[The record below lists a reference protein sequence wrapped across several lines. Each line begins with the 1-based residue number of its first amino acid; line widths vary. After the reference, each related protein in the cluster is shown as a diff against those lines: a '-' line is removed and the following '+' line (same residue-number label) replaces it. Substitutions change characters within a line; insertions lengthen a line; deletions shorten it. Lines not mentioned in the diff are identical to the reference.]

1 MDYTIIEINKH
12 KNNISNLSTK
22 LLNTFNIN
30 EEIFINNEIKK
41 ETEILSSLLNIKMN
55 SMMNP
60 MNNNVI
66 NNVRFQ
72 HQMAQMQAPH
82 MQQAFQN
89 MQNQIQNQFE
99 QPIKNSISI
108 IFRRPHSDDGKIQ
121 PPIMVKC
128 YLDDKISDVIKQY
141 RDMAD
146 DRDMTKKFVF
156 NAITLNPSLT
166 VAESGMTNNC
176 NIFVI
181 VTKGIKGG

>member
-60 MNNNVI
+60 MNNNII
-66 NNVRFQ
+66 NNIQFQ
-72 HQMAQMQAPH
+72 HQMAQMQPEH

-89 MQNQIQNQFE
+89 MQNQIPNQFE
-99 QPIKNSISI
+99 QPLKQAIGIT
-108 IFRRPHSDDGKIQ
+108 FRRNNDA
-121 PPIMVKC
+121 PITVQC
-128 YLDDKISDVIKQY
+128 YPDDKVSDVIKKY
-141 RDMAD
+141 RNMAD

>member
-12 KNNISNLSTK
+12 KNYISNLSTK

-60 MNNNVI
+60 MNNNII
-66 NNVRFQ
+66 NNIQFQ
-72 HQMAQMQAPH
+72 HQMAQMQAPY

-108 IFRRPHSDDGKIQ
+108 IFRRSLSDDGKIQ
-121 PPIMVKC
+121 PPIMVQC
-128 YLDDKISDVIKQY
+128 YPDDKVSDVIKKY
-141 RDMAD
+141 RDMAL

-156 NAITLNPSLT
+156 NSISLNPSLT

-176 NIFVI
+176 SVFV
-181 VTKGIKGG
+181 VVN

>member
-60 MNNNVI
+60 MNNNII
-66 NNVRFQ
+66 NNIQFQ
-72 HQMAQMQAPH
+72 HQMAQMQAEH

-89 MQNQIQNQFE
+89 MQNQIPNKFE
-99 QPIKNSISI
+99 QPLKQAIGIT
-108 IFRRPHSDDGKIQ
+108 FRSNHDA
-121 PPIMVKC
+121 PPIMVQC
-128 YLDDKISDVIKQY
+128 YPDDKVSDVIKKY
-141 RDMAD
+141 RDMAL

-176 NIFVI
+176 SVFV
-181 VTKGIKGG
+181 VATKDIRGG